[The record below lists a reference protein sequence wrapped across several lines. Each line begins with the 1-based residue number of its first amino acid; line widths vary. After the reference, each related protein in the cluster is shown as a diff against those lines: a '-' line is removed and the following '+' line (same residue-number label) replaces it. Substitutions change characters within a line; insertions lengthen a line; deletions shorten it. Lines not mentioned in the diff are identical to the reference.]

1 MKTNKK
7 NSSLF
12 KLLIRHYIGFTL
24 AIITVAIV
32 LYGLSYL
39 KVLGILKEPQVANLI
54 NYEEEIKSGEYDKIP
69 VEKLLGRGG
78 FIEILDAHNKSI
90 YRSNKEEGPNTYT
103 EAELEVIED
112 YPSRRYVDRIEYKTD
127 EGEQQV
133 LLTIIYY
140 EEDEMI
146 EEAYMVLDEQYHILF
161 SNQHYERT
169 YLTEKE
175 FGYLTNT
182 IKPDYSI
189 QKYIYS
195 NNYKLIIYTPY
206 MDAKALDQSL
216 QNLFNTNYFFILF
229 YMLMILLFVFWLNKK
244 VKKPLSLLK
253 GAISSFASG
262 QKEIEINY
270 EGPYEFVEICES
282 FNEMAK
288 QLEESEK
295 QRRRLEDDKQ
305 KMLADISHDLK
316 TPITIIQG
324 YSKAICD
331 GIVAEEDVDRYLMTI
346 YQKSNRLTDLINTFY
361 EYSKLEH
368 PEFKL
373 TLKRQD
379 LCEYMRAYLIEKYN
393 EMSLAGFALDIDI
406 PEEIIECDLDNVQLT
421 RAFENILVNTM
432 KHNPKGT
439 TLYVRVYEMQ
449 GTIYITLADDG
460 LGIPSHLA
468 ADLFNPFIVGDDSRN
483 HKQGSGLGLAITKRI
498 IEAHEGS
505 IRLVTPPTSPYK
517 TEFEI
522 TFLKKS

>member
-1 MKTNKK
+1 M
-7 NSSLF
+7 
-12 KLLIRHYIGFTL
+12 IRHYIGFTL

-39 KVLGILKEPQVANLI
+39 KVLGVLKEPQVAKLI
-54 NYEEEIKSGEYDKIP
+54 HYEEAIKSGAYDKIP

-78 FIEILDAHNKSI
+78 FIEILDAQNKSI
-90 YRSNKEEGPNTYT
+90 YCSNMEEGPTVYT
-103 EAELEVIED
+103 EAELEMIEN
-112 YPSRRYVDRIEYKTD
+112 YPSYRYVDQIEYQTD
-127 EGEQQV
+127 EGERQIV
-133 LLTIIYY
+133 VTIIHYK
-140 EEDEMI
+140 EDEVV
-146 EEAYMVLDEQYHILF
+146 EEAYLVLDEQYHILL
-161 SNQHYERT
+161 SNKYDGRIS
-169 YLTEKE
+169 LTKKE
-175 FGYLTNT
+175 FAYLTNT
-182 IKPDYSI
+182 IREDYSI
-189 QKYIYS
+189 QKYVYP
-195 NNYKLIIYTPY
+195 NNYKMIMYTPY
-206 MDAKALDQSL
+206 IDEMALDKSL
-216 QNLFNTNYFFILF
+216 QDLANANYFFIIF
-229 YMLMILLFVFWLNKK
+229 YILMILLFVFWLNRK
-244 VKKPLSLLK
+244 VTKPLSLLK

-262 QKEIEINY
+262 QKEVEINY

-282 FNEMAK
+282 FNELAK

-295 QRRRLEDDKQ
+295 KRKGLEADKQ

-331 GIVAEEDVDRYLMTI
+331 GIVAEEDRERYLMTI

-393 EMSLAGFALDIDI
+393 EVNLAGFALDINI
-406 PEEIIECDLDNVQLT
+406 PEETIECELDNVQLT

-439 TLYVRVYEMQ
+439 TLYVRVYESQ
-449 GTIYITLADDG
+449 DKIYITIADDG
-460 LGIPSHLA
+460 VGIPSHLA

-483 HKQGSGLGLAITKRI
+483 NKQGSGLGLAITKRI

-505 IRLVTPPTSPYK
+505 IRLVILPTPPYK

-522 TFLKKS
+522 TFLKKP